1 MISFQREH
9 AIWGLLM
16 LLLALVLHQV
26 LLPKEL
32 RTQKVLPF
40 QFMHNQVLEPGAF
53 SIAPPA
59 ATVRSQK
66 MSCHKCGGRKREYTN

>member
-1 MISFQREH
+1 MIRFKTDH
-9 AIWGLLM
+9 VI
-16 LLLALVLHQV
+16 LVLVLIVLTWAMHQV
-26 LLPKEL
+26 LFPTKLS
-32 RTQKVLPF
+32 QKMLPF

-59 ATVRSQK
+59 ATARSQR

>member
-1 MISFQREH
+1 MLMFKSDHALWILIMI
-9 AIWGLLM
+9 
-16 LLLALVLHQV
+16 LLAWVMFKVVIPQQLTSQS
-26 LLPKEL
+26 
-32 RTQKVLPF
+32 VLPF
-40 QFMHNQVLEPGAF
+40 QFMHNRVLDPGAF